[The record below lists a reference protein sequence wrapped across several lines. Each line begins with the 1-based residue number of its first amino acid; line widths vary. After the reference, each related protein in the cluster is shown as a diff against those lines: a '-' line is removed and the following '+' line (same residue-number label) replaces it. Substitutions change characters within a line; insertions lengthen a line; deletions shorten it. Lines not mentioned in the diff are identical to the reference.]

1 MNAIATSLLIA
12 AVAVRNPFWPIGF
25 DGVKEAISAEPRVEV
40 AAATAA
46 GADESDDDTATAGAA
61 AQAAAQAELDAHT
74 VSPRNWAEARKTLR
88 ISGTTTVTD
97 RKGRKRHSVIIN
109 GLIYADGDLIS
120 INHDG
125 HRFTWRVKGLT
136 EGSTLRLYRIRA
148 KEIDDEKGEPEK

>member
-1 MNAIATSLLIA
+1 MNALTTLAIFA

-25 DGVKEAISAEPRVEV
+25 DGVKEAISDEPKVE
-40 AAATAA
+40 AAAPAAA
-46 GADESDDDTATAGAA
+46 GEADDDTATGGAA
-61 AQAAAQAELDAHT
+61 AQAAALAELDAHT
-74 VSPRNWAEARKTLR
+74 VSARHWAEARKTLR

-109 GLIYADGDLIS
+109 GLTYGDGDLIS

-125 HRFTWRVKGLT
+125 HRFTWRVNGLT

-148 KEIDDEKGEPEK
+148 KDIDDEKGEQDK

>member
-1 MNAIATSLLIA
+1 MNALTTLAIFA

-25 DGVKEAISAEPRVEV
+25 DGVKEAISDEPKVE
-40 AAATAA
+40 AAAPAA
-46 GADESDDDTATAGAA
+46 TGESDDDTATGGAA
-61 AQAAAQAELDAHT
+61 AQAAALAELDAHT
-74 VSPRNWAEARKTLR
+74 VSARHWAEARKTLR

-109 GLIYADGDLIS
+109 GLTYGDGDLIS

-148 KEIDDEKGEPEK
+148 KDIDDEKGEQDK